1 MRSSSTASFAAT
13 ASSAESVSFGSRT
26 RRKAFSVASFVIGR
40 PSTTAQVSAVTAG
53 SLGVVELQA
62 DARNTAASAPV
73 RSVGVEICMSREA
86 YCRNASRDKRRP
98 SPRRQGSEHDLH
110 PDLDLPRVHPRAGD
124 HAEGRRPQR
133 AARLVPD
140 RVVAAG

>member
-1 MRSSSTASFAAT
+1 MRSSSTDSFAAT

-53 SLGVVELQA
+53 SLGVELQA
-62 DARNTAASAPV
+62 DARKAAARAPV

-86 YCRNASRDKRRP
+86 YCRNASRDKHRP
-98 SPRRQGSEHDLH
+98 SPAG
-110 PDLDLPRVHPRAGD
+110 RAQKTSFI
-124 HAEGRRPQR
+124 PI
-133 AARLVPD
+133 
-140 RVVAAG
+140 